1 MKDINMI
8 VEKLQAKKA
17 KQEQAKI
24 DHAQADKSVN
34 VKSLDARLKIIEKLL
49 GLEEV

>member
-17 KQEQAKI
+17 AQDKAKA
-24 DHAQADKSVN
+24 DHTKAPH
-34 VKSLDARLKIIEKLL
+34 
-49 GLEEV
+49 